1 MIRFECKKCG
11 SLVVTEKDAKTAT
24 CTVCGKT
31 QRIPAV
37 VIADSQIITRHNHD
51 PQWDHYAQL
60 VNKARTYRDIKV
72 LRETADEFYRLG
84 TYKDSLQ
91 MAEFC
96 EKRIVEEQEKRT
108 AETKRQAIKDRRNQK
123 GTKQYHIKLAVLNAF
138 VLAILIGITLLTNV
152 FHKQPLYEA
161 GLKYMNQGMYNE
173 AISTFNRLGGY
184 KDSREMIQAAKDAQL
199 NDRYNNA
206 IAAMENELY
215 AYAAVEFKEL
225 DGYKDSDTMILEC
238 KYRQAI
244 TLMGEGK
251 YQAALA
257 QFSAIADY
265 KDAADL
271 AEAAKA
277 KLSDS

>member
-11 SLVVTEKDAKTAT
+11 SLVVTESGVKSAT

-37 VIADSQIITRHNHD
+37 VIDDSQIITRHNYD

-60 VNKARTYRDIKV
+60 VNKARKYRDIDV

-96 EKRIVEEQEKRT
+96 EKRIAEEQERRT
-108 AETKRQAIKDRRNQK
+108 RESDKQKIKDQRWKK
-123 GTKQYHIKLAVLNAF
+123 GTKLYHIKMAILNTF
-138 VLAILIGITLLTNV
+138 VLALIIGITLLSNV
-152 FHKQPLYEA
+152 FHKQPRYED
-161 GLKYMNQGMYNE
+161 GLEYLNAGMYSE
-173 AISTFNRLGGY
+173 AISMFLKLDGY
-184 KDSREMIQAAKDAQL
+184 KDSREMIEVAKEAQL
-199 NDRYNNA
+199 NERYNNA
-206 IAAMENELY
+206 IVSMEKGFY

-238 KYRQAI
+238 KYRQAQKF
-244 TLMGEGK
+244 MDEGK

-257 QFSAIADY
+257 QFNAIADY
-265 KDAADL
+265 KDAAEL
-271 AEAAKA
+271 AETAKS
-277 KLSDS
+277 KQ

>member
-1 MIRFECKKCG
+1 
-11 SLVVTEKDAKTAT
+11 
-24 CTVCGKT
+24 
-31 QRIPAV
+31 
-37 VIADSQIITRHNHD
+37 
-51 PQWDHYAQL
+51 
-60 VNKARTYRDIKV
+60 
-72 LRETADEFYRLG
+72 
-84 TYKDSLQ
+84 

-96 EKRIVEEQEKRT
+96 EKRIAEEQERRT
-108 AETKRQAIKDRRNQK
+108 RESDKQKIKDQRWKK
-123 GTKQYHIKLAVLNAF
+123 GTKLYHIKMAILNTF
-138 VLAILIGITLLTNV
+138 VLALIIGITLLSNV
-152 FHKQPLYEA
+152 FHKQPRYED

-184 KDSREMIQAAKDAQL
+184 KDSREMIQAAKEAQL

-244 TLMGEGK
+244 TLMDEGK

-257 QFSAIADY
+257 QFSAIAEY

-277 KLSDS
+277 KLSAS

>member
-11 SLVVTEKDAKTAT
+11 SLVVAEKGSKTAT
-24 CTVCGKT
+24 CNICGKR

-37 VIADSQIITRHNHD
+37 VIEDRQIITRNDYD
-51 PQWDHYAQL
+51 PKRDHYEQL
-60 VNKARTYRDIKV
+60 LYKAKKYRDIDV

-96 EKRIVEEQEKRT
+96 EKRIAEEQERRT
-108 AETKRQAIKDRRNQK
+108 RESDKQKIKDQRWKK
-123 GTKQYHIKLAVLNAF
+123 GTKLYHIKMAIINAIILA
-138 VLAILIGITLLTNV
+138 AIIGITLLSN
-152 FHKQPLYEA
+152 KL
-161 GLKYMNQGMYNE
+161 LKDPIYYQGIEYMNQGMYNE
-173 AISTFNRLGGY
+173 AESSFRRLNGY
-184 KDSREMIQAAKDAQL
+184 RDSREKIKEIEQAKL
-199 NDRYNNA
+199 EDRYNNA

-238 KYRQAI
+238 KYRQAQKF
-244 TLMGEGK
+244 MDEGK

-271 AEAAKA
+271 AEEAKE
-277 KLSDS
+277 KLSAS